1 MITVGDTLILGIE
14 TSCDDTAAAVVK
26 NGHEVLSNILHT
38 QETVHAPYGGVVPE
52 FASRVHI
59 EVVNRVV
66 REAIIQANVRLDQLD
81 AIAVTQGPGLIG
93 ALLVGLSFGKALA
106 YSSNIPLIGV
116 HHLEGHLASVRLS
129 SLKIPYPH
137 IALLVSGGHFN
148 LYVVQSSEHYEQLGR
163 TLDDAAGE
171 AFDKGAKML
180 GLGYPGG
187 PLIDRLAQSGD
198 ARKALFP
205 LPYPS
210 TQTLNFSF
218 SGIKTALRY
227 FLHNPQKHHPNT
239 TSADIAA
246 GYQASIV
253 QVLVQKTIHAA
264 MCHDIADIVMVGG
277 VAANSFLRTTMH
289 DQAVA
294 HRFRIHV
301 PELQYC
307 TDNGAMI
314 AAAGWDA
321 YTRQEFAAL
330 NIEPFAQRPLR
341 DRSTTMASCGTAT
354 EASTYTLTT

>member
-26 NGHEVLSNILHT
+26 NGHEVLSDILHT
-38 QETVHAPYGGVVPE
+38 QEVVHAPYGGVVPE

-59 EVVNRVV
+59 EVVDRVV
-66 REAIIQANVRLDQLD
+66 REAIAQADTRVDQLH
-81 AIAVTQGPGLIG
+81 AVAVTQGPGLIG

-106 YSSNIPLIGV
+106 YSCDIPLLGV
-116 HHLEGHLASVRLS
+116 HHLEGHLASARLGITQ
-129 SLKIPYPH
+129 IPFPH
-137 IALLVSGGHFN
+137 IALLVSGGHSN
-148 LYVVQSSEHYEQLGR
+148 LYAVQSPEHYEQLGR

-187 PLIDRLAQSGD
+187 PLIDQLAQSGD
-198 ARKALFP
+198 ARKAPFP

-210 TQTLNFSF
+210 TQSFDFSF

-227 FLHNPQKHHPNT
+227 FLQTPQKHHPDT

-264 MCHDIADIVMVGG
+264 VCYDISDIVVVGG
-277 VAANSFLRTTMH
+277 VAANSLLRKTMADRAATH
-289 DQAVA
+289 Q
-294 HRFRIHV
+294 FRVHV
-301 PELQYC
+301 PELRHC

-314 AAAGWDA
+314 AAAGWNA
-321 YTRQEFAAL
+321 YTHREFASL
-330 NIEPFAQRPLR
+330 DIEPFAQQPLR
-341 DRSTTMASCGTAT
+341 DRPETMISCGTVNELPT
-354 EASTYTLTT
+354 CVLTT